1 VYRNPDLYYKEC
13 NSKVLI
19 IYLRSWEIGT
29 HTEGKREEGGL
40 SRRSYAVT
48 CEAQT
53 WLPLV

>member
-29 HTEGKREEGGL
+29 HTEGKRKREGVKSEELCGHL
-40 SRRSYAVT
+40 
-48 CEAQT
+48 
-53 WLPLV
+53 